1 MREIRPPG
9 RIKLII
15 GLLSRDSE
23 LFKNARV
30 LLESLYGRVD
40 FESEIINFT
49 HTTYYN
55 EELGDSLKRKFLS
68 FEKSPGLENIYKIKL
83 KTNLLEGRF
92 AHHGRRR
99 INIDPGYL
107 DLSKLVLFSTK
118 DYSHRVHLAKGIF
131 AEVTLYY
138 KNKTYNPWPWTYPD
152 YGTRAYIDIFNTIR
166 KLV

>member
-1 MREIRPPG
+1 MGEIRPLG
-9 RIKLII
+9 RVKLIVW
-15 GLLSRDSE
+15 LLSRDSE
-23 LFKNARV
+23 LFKNTRA

-49 HTTYYN
+49 HTAYYK
-55 EELGDSLKRKFLS
+55 EELGDNLKRKFLS
-68 FEKSPGLENIYKIKL
+68 FEKSLGLENIYKVKL

-92 AHHGRRR
+92 THHGRRR